1 MKHLTQG
8 ALVAVA
14 LFGGAATAAADDIRA
29 CDFAVRARCA
39 SGHARVTFAGG
50 ALKRVE
56 VDVDWCGGKG
66 APGYSCSIDASRGDK
81 DSQWSD
87 VGGATTIANSAPY
100 DATHPDSLKVTA
112 GRTVSIDLANTQS
125 LGRCGAGAELP
136 RAIVIPEKKGAC
148 RVQLGD

>member
-1 MKHLTQG
+1 MKHLTPA
-8 ALVAVA
+8 ALVAVTF
-14 LFGGAATAAADDIRA
+14 LYGVATAAADDIRA
-29 CDFAVRARCA
+29 CDFAVKARCA
-39 SGHARVTFAGG
+39 SGTARVTFAGG
-50 ALKRVE
+50 TLTRVE
-56 VDVDWCGGKG
+56 VDVDWCGQKG

-87 VGGATTIANSAPY
+87 AGGATTIANAAPF

-136 RAIVIPEKKGAC
+136 RMIVIPEKKGAC
-148 RVQLGD
+148 RVRLGE